1 MGQQLNTDRLNSS
14 IHPSTGT
21 IIVNQETSSLPR
33 VATGS
38 AGLDHAIQ
46 GLPRNEYALLTG
58 AEATG
63 KSIFCLQFLLA
74 GLQAGERGVLITSM
88 SAESHL
94 EMADALDFPLREAVE
109 ANNLIILHQETQVP
123 NILNS
128 GEDLEQMTDVL
139 EAEILPWEAT
149 RMVIDSALPFINL
162 FHPEFRKPGLLKAL
176 RGFGAM
182 GLTTLMTTRMPATSE
197 AMSLK
202 KTLEENSGC
211 SLHFDEQ
218 CRTDGET
225 QRRLACRKVKGVP
238 PPYPVFDFTIE
249 NGVGLQIGDPNKTR
263 LNSPAEEVKLKQEP
277 KIQRRSLFAAA
288 ARAQKS
294 NQSPAAKE
302 TAKASKPPQPS
313 EQKAKS
319 SSHPPKSAVSFIS
332 PQKKEN
338 ASEG

>member
-1 MGQQLNTDRLNSS
+1 MGQQLNIGRLNQTT
-14 IHPSTGT
+14 HPSTGPR
-21 IIVNQETSSLPR
+21 IVNQETSSLPR

-38 AGLDHAIQ
+38 AGLDHAIK
-46 GLPRNEYALLTG
+46 GLPKNEYALLTG

-74 GLQAGERGVLITSM
+74 GLQAGERGVLVTSLP
-88 SAESHL
+88 AESNL
-94 EMADALDFPLREAVE
+94 EMADALEFPLREAVA

-123 NILNS
+123 DILKS
-128 GEDLEQMTDVL
+128 REDLEQMTDVL
-139 EAEILPWEAT
+139 EAEILPWEPT

-162 FHPEFRKPGLLKAL
+162 FHPEFRKSGLLKVL

-182 GLTTLMTTRMPATSE
+182 GLTTLITTRMPATSE

-238 PPYPVFDFTIE
+238 PPYPVFDFAIE
-249 NGVGLQIGDPNKTR
+249 NGVGLQIGDPSKTR
-263 LNSPAEEVKLKQEP
+263 LSSPAEEVKLKQEP
-277 KIQRRSLFAAA
+277 KAPRRSLFAAA

-294 NQSPAAKE
+294 NQPPAAKE
-302 TAKASKPPQPS
+302 TAKPQAP
-313 EQKAKS
+313 EEKAKS
-319 SSHPPKSAVSFIS
+319 ASHPPKSAVSFIP
-332 PQKKEN
+332 PQKKR
-338 ASEG
+338 